1 MDVTEDPLSSGPT
14 VAVLHEAMADGWIVS
29 TRGRTG
35 GYWRTDKPSY
45 KDLREA
51 LDDLEGRLHF
61 VLSSI
66 SGVRS
71 LIETP

>member
-1 MDVTEDPLSSGPT
+1 
-14 VAVLHEAMADGWIVS
+14 MADGWIVS